1 MGKHSHAKGEGETA
15 KQLVALG
22 FVACGGGDWMARV
35 GRDQRR
41 IIWRVYP
48 RHPDYGKYI
57 ADPDEG
63 GAWDD
68 PLNPPVHRPCVSSR
82 MAADHHPPTS

>member
-1 MGKHSHAKGEGETA
+1 MVDAETA

-41 IIWRVYP
+41 IIWRAYP

-68 PLNPPVHRPCVSSR
+68 PLNPRFTDPV
-82 MAADHHPPTS
+82 AAAVWLLTTTHQLVDITSQ